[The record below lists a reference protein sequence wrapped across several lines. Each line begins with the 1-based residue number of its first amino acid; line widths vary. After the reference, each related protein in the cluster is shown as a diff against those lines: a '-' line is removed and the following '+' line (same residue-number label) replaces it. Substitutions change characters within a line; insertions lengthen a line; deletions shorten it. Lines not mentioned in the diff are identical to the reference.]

1 MLYGRGIPEFDDAIE
16 GLRWFL
22 SCGAEPG
29 INGEA
34 QQNEEYFSFDED
46 KERLFS
52 AFMVKY
58 GINLNKADNLH
69 FFEFIALMND
79 LNKTAFRNVVD
90 LRMMK
95 PKDMKNY
102 SREQKQEILELK
114 KKFAIKK
121 VLEKQYTEEQK
132 RAIDHF
138 DKLVGLEYLRH
149 VHIKTASKINAKV
162 ITERQIISSLS
173 YQIKTLRKRLMR
185 REKMFNLI
193 AAFVKV
199 KHHIPKAFF
208 FGGTT
213 GISPCLIT
221 VA

>member
-1 MLYGRGIPEFDDAIE
+1 MMNILIDPLPKEFRGYLIKWQFYNGILVSECLSNPDLFENDEQGQIERIYTAFTLLYGRGIPEFDDAIE

-22 SCGAEPG
+22 SCGAEPEIKG
-29 INGEA
+29 NV

-138 DKLVGLEYLRH
+138 DKLVGL
-149 VHIKTASKINAKV
+149 KD
-162 ITERQIISSLS
+162 
-173 YQIKTLRKRLMR
+173 
-185 REKMFNLI
+185 
-193 AAFVKV
+193 
-199 KHHIPKAFF
+199 
-208 FGGTT
+208 
-213 GISPCLIT
+213 
-221 VA
+221 

>member
-1 MLYGRGIPEFDDAIE
+1 MMNILIDPLPKEFRGYLIKWQFYNGILVSECLSNPDLFENDEQGQIERIYTAFTLLYGRGIPEFDDAIE

-138 DKLVGLEYLRH
+138 DKLVGL
-149 VHIKTASKINAKV
+149 KD
-162 ITERQIISSLS
+162 
-173 YQIKTLRKRLMR
+173 
-185 REKMFNLI
+185 
-193 AAFVKV
+193 
-199 KHHIPKAFF
+199 
-208 FGGTT
+208 
-213 GISPCLIT
+213 
-221 VA
+221 

>member
-1 MLYGRGIPEFDDAIE
+1 MMNILIDPLPKEFRGYLIKWQFYNGILVSECLSNSDLFENDEQGQIERIYTAFTLLYGRGIPEFDDAIE

-132 RAIDHF
+132 QAIDHF
-138 DKLVGLEYLRH
+138 DKLVGL
-149 VHIKTASKINAKV
+149 KD
-162 ITERQIISSLS
+162 
-173 YQIKTLRKRLMR
+173 
-185 REKMFNLI
+185 
-193 AAFVKV
+193 
-199 KHHIPKAFF
+199 
-208 FGGTT
+208 
-213 GISPCLIT
+213 
-221 VA
+221 